1 MATPAKKQKKEH
13 KKYKVLKKW
22 FEQEKYVGIISK
34 A

>member
-1 MATPAKKQKKEH
+1 MGTPAKKQKKGH

-22 FEQEKYVGIISK
+22 FEQEKYVDIISK

>member
-1 MATPAKKQKKEH
+1 MGTPAKKQKKEH

-22 FEQEKYVGIISK
+22 FEQEKYVDIISK